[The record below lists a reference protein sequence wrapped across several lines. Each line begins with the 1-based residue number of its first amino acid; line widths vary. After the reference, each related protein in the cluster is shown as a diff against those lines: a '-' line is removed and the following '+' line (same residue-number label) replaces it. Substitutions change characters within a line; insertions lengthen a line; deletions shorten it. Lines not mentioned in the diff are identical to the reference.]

1 MCVLIVTK
9 QYNGSTMIFDNVNP
23 VDLMG
28 VCYVQVWHNVLLVMK
43 KIIGS
48 TTLQDNANF
57 VQIMFQV
64 AYYVLILHFVLFVM
78 RKTFG

>member
-1 MCVLIVTK
+1 MYVLIVTK
-9 QYNGSTMIFDNVNP
+9 QYNGSTMIFYIVNP
-23 VDLMG
+23 VDSKG

-78 RKTFG
+78 SLTFG